1 MRILVLGVGNI
12 LLTDEA
18 IGVRIVEALEQRYI
32 LPDYVEILDG
42 GTAGMELLGD
52 MANRDHLIIA
62 DAIVSKKNAPGT
74 MMILR
79 DEEVP
84 ALFTNKISPH
94 QLAHRRRRLR
104 RDLHEIQAL
113 FIRDFESAD
122 GCHDAQLLAGGA
134 DQADLLVA
142 DLLVQFMHYFANGR
156 NTSLKNTKT
165 RTPGRHPRSSPGG
178 SPHGRKATRSVA
190 HRRS

>member
-79 DEEVP
+79 MKKFRRCLP
-84 ALFTNKISPH
+84 TKSLRIS
-94 QLAHRRRRLR
+94 LAWPTYCRPC
-104 RDLHEIQAL
+104 A
-113 FIRDFESAD
+113 S
-122 GCHDAQLLAGGA
+122 LAS
-134 DQADLLVA
+134 
-142 DLLVQFMHYFANGR
+142 F
-156 NTSLKNTKT
+156 
-165 RTPGRHPRSSPGG
+165 
-178 SPHGRKATRSVA
+178 RKS
-190 HRRS
+190 